1 MSRNFSQFTLGVAYY
16 HGDGVSIDKVE
27 AIKWYRLAANQ
38 GIAQAQFNQ
47 FNLGVSYLKGDG
59 VDIDKVEGLQW
70 IKLAAE
76 NGYPHAITSLESLN
90 EE

>member
-38 GIAQAQFNQ
+38 GDADAQ
-47 FNLGVSYLKGDG
+47 FNLGYAYSNGDG
-59 VDIDKVEGLQW
+59 VSIDKVESRKW
-70 IKLAAE
+70 FRLAAE
-76 NGYPHAITSLESLN
+76 QGHIEAILYLESLH
-90 EE
+90 E